1 MKIAWANGEQSE
13 CKSDNPIG
21 KDKAQ
26 QGVDPELSIAKNEQ
40 EFYFLYPNEK
50 ITLNFSKGVSSLDIE
65 LFMAENRSKMNEVEQ
80 EFVESIFYPF
90 AGDNGLEY
98 LQVQTPIVEPSG
110 KRRKLDFTLKT
121 NRFNYVIE
129 IDGYTYHAEGALRVS
144 PDYFDDLLVKQNNL
158 VLNNYKLIRFSYNQ
172 IMREPGLCV
181 DTLRRAFKSD
191 PELNPMFVRGKDEI
205 EPTYPQKMALEN
217 LDYYYGQGKRKG
229 IIVMATGLGKTFL
242 SALWAKNFDGKI
254 LFVAHL
260 TDLVTQ
266 AMDAFDVVFPDVKKG
281 LVKGPV
287 KETTERMIFA
297 SKDTLYREGNL
308 ELFSPEEFD
317 LIIIDEVHHSAC
329 RTYREIID
337 YFCPQF
343 MLGMTAT
350 PERQDR
356 ADILELFDYNLF
368 FEMGQREA
376 IESGYLTGFKYYG
389 LKDNIDYSQIRHNG
403 RRYDV
408 SDLGVKLSI
417 PERNEAIVRK
427 FKDIC
432 PDAKALGF
440 CVTID
445 HAIETASFFN
455 QAGIGAAAIHS
466 DTSRLPVSRREQL
479 VKDFRENYIQIL
491 FTVDAF
497 NEGVDFPDVEA
508 LLFLRPTESKTI
520 FTQQLGRGLRLSP
533 YKEHV
538 VVLDFIG
545 NFINAERIKD
555 YLSGSVHTGSDGDG
569 GEGQRSSFLPKE
581 YLRWP
586 LGCDVYFEQ
595 EVEELLG
602 QMAERSR
609 ELTKDDLIENY
620 FGVKEQIKRK
630 PSRDDINDLSV
641 SSYKVSR
648 YDALFGSWSRF
659 LSEIGEATQASYHYP
674 QGTHLGH
681 ILYIVYSL
689 GEKKLCER
697 LSPDTYSPL
706 PGNTLTTLGRQT
718 RYKLWACMELGLIQD
733 DRDPENVG
741 NREVYQILT
750 KEGQVLYRL
759 IKQYIGNPDD
769 YFRFNTTKAEVSWS
783 MEDEEKYPEFIKN
796 LPPQDLIALE
806 GIFFKMD
813 AVQHMLKYLFHV
825 NQGKTTFKR
834 KEIYSSYFDA
844 PHVKHYFEI
853 HGIVQDSAEGAA
865 RRLPF
870 ILNILEAFGV
880 VSFPDRSTIKIVRL
894 PMVPCLFSEDDDDC
908 GRENINA
915 VLGYYTEGNLPDDE
929 TLAELRTLLGK
940 SFMTPD
946 YPIPV

>member
-1 MKIAWANGEQSE
+1 MN
-13 CKSDNPIG
+13 
-21 KDKAQ
+21 
-26 QGVDPELSIAKNEQ
+26 
-40 EFYFLYPNEK
+40 
-50 ITLNFSKGVSSLDIE
+50 DIE
-65 LFMAENRSKMNEVEQ
+65 RA
-80 EFVESIFYPF
+80 FVESIFYPF
-90 AGDNGLEY
+90 AGQDGLKY

-121 NRFNYVIE
+121 NRYSYVIE

-144 PDYFDDLLVKQNNL
+144 PEYFDDLLVKQNNL
-158 VLNNYKLIRFSYNQ
+158 ILNNYKLIRFSYNQ
-172 IMREPGLCV
+172 ITREPGMCV
-181 DTLRRAFKSD
+181 DTLRRAFKGD
-191 PELNPMFVRGKDEI
+191 PQLNPMFAEGKDEI
-205 EPTYPQKMALEN
+205 EPTYPQKMALEGLN
-217 LDYYYGQGKRKG
+217 YYYNTGKRKG
-229 IIVMATGLGKTFL
+229 IVVMATGLGKTFL
-242 SALWAKNFDGKI
+242 SALWAKEFKGKI
-254 LFVAHL
+254 LFIAHL

-266 AMDAFDVVFPDVKKG
+266 AMESFDVVFPDIKKG
-281 LVKGPV
+281 LVRGTV
-287 KETTERMIFA
+287 KETDAHMVFA

-308 ELFSPEEFD
+308 ELFKPDDFE

-329 RTYREIID
+329 RTYRKIID
-337 YFCPQF
+337 YFCPEF

-389 LKDNIDYSQIRHNG
+389 LKDNIDYSKIRHNG

-408 SDLGVKLSI
+408 SDLGINLSI
-417 PERNEAIVRK
+417 PERNEAIVSK

-432 PDAKALGF
+432 PEAKALGF

-445 HAIETASFFN
+445 HAIETAEFFKKS
-455 QAGIGAAAIHS
+455 GIEAAAIHS
-466 DTSRLPVSRREQL
+466 DTSRLTVDRRKQL
-479 VKDFRENYIQIL
+479 VKDFRENYIQVL

-538 VVLDFIG
+538 IVLDFIG

-555 YLSGSVHTGSDGDG
+555 YLSGGSQGSDGK
-569 GEGQRSSFLPKE
+569 GEGGSASKGFTPKE

-595 EVEELLG
+595 DVEELLS
-602 QMAERSR
+602 QIAERNR

-620 FGVKEQIKRK
+620 FDVKELIRKK
-630 PSRDDINDLSV
+630 PSRNDINDQNI

-648 YDALFGSWSRF
+648 YEHLFGSWSRF

-681 ILYIVYSL
+681 ILYIVFSI
-689 GEKKLCER
+689 GEKRLCER

-706 PGNTLTTLGRQT
+706 PGNNLTTLGRQT

-733 DRDPENVG
+733 DRDPENAG

-750 KEGQVLYRL
+750 KEGRFLFRL
-759 IKQYIGNPDD
+759 MKKYISDPDN
-769 YFRFNTTKAEVSWS
+769 YFKFRTTKVDVSWS
-783 MEDEEKYPEFIKN
+783 MEEEEKYREFIKN
-796 LPPQDLIALE
+796 LPENERNELE
-806 GIFFKMD
+806 KVFFEMD
-813 AVQHMLKYLFHV
+813 AVHHMLKYLFHI
-825 NQGKTTFKR
+825 NQDQVEFSR
-834 KEIYSSYFDA
+834 QQIYSSYFDA
-844 PHVKHYFEI
+844 PHIKHYFEVN
-853 HGIVQDSAEGAA
+853 GIVQDSAEGAA

-870 ILNILEAFGV
+870 ILTVLEAFEV
-880 VSFPDRSTIKIVRL
+880 ISFPNRSTIKIDRIPRVSYLFCDEGEDCGFENMDCVIRYYSGGRL
-894 PMVPCLFSEDDDDC
+894 PNPEILSSLRILF
-908 GRENINA
+908 
-915 VLGYYTEGNLPDDE
+915 
-929 TLAELRTLLGK
+929 GK
-940 SFMTPD
+940 TFMTSE
-946 YPIPV
+946 YPITI